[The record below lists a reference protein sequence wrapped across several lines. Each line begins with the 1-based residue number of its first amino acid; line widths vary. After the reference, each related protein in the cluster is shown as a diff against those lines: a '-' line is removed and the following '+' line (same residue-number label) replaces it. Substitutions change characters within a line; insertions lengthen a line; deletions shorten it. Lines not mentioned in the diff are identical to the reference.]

1 MRTFKE
7 EFFIFYFNESFK
19 LIFPTLNPPGTP
31 PPGKFNSNLL
41 NFNSKISE
49 NSLRNPLPPSV
60 GKYNYPLDQPP
71 PSPDK
76 FFWIRACLIKI
87 ITYILY
93 EDVKISLL
101 LIFQTWL
108 HRFFMKRF
116 VKYI

>member
-49 NSLRNPLPPSV
+49 NSLRNPPPPRLRWEIQLSP
-60 GKYNYPLDQPP
+60 GPP

-76 FFWIRACLIKI
+76 IFWIRACRIKI

-93 EDVKISLL
+93 EDVKISWL